1 MHARRVE
8 KAVPGLPGAWGWE
21 GALKECQQ
29 VTGTPSLWVLACRV
43 ESLAELGRAR
53 GQEWDEARRALREGW
68 QKAKAEV
75 GGEESREARAY
86 ALALV
91 AWKDDNPGEGAGL
104 LLDAFGTDNVPV
116 VLEQAHR
123 KNRRLPQIV
132 TAAVDGLRNGGTL
145 DRPFKSAESAQL
157 AFGWLELAERVAGG
171 ERNRDFNRA
180 LAAWHRT
187 RPDKKLAGEWAAK
200 WLQAH
205 ADAPADERYVLGL
218 VRAGAARAEGPAGRK
233 AALDAYLAALK
244 DGRTLLQKEPSA
256 ELSAHGI
263 GNHLAALDLGLA
275 LLWEKP
281 EDTNLASQLHA
292 ELMAPVA
299 AADSKA
305 LLGSNPGKEAK
316 EALAEFLARSG
327 RAILT
332 YSPSWSG
339 IKEPGDPRNTVAN
352 WAARTYALAPPGRV
366 SRVASLRKGRAVR
379 SQPRAENEVEGRSQR
394 RAPRGP
400 RLCPVPY
407 GPRPAARTGRNRLRG
422 SDKAI
427 KTSGRGAPGIGPRTG
442 SRNRAGVR
450 LVFPRVG

>member
-1 MHARRVE
+1 MLLKLADLAGQAGKEPKGDAFATFEREVQGGQGLTAQDRQVLSPFRSRLHARRVE

-187 RPDKKLAGEWAAK
+187 
-200 WLQAH
+200 
-205 ADAPADERYVLGL
+205 
-218 VRAGAARAEGPAGRK
+218 
-233 AALDAYLAALK
+233 
-244 DGRTLLQKEPSA
+244 
-256 ELSAHGI
+256 
-263 GNHLAALDLGLA
+263 
-275 LLWEKP
+275 
-281 EDTNLASQLHA
+281 
-292 ELMAPVA
+292 
-299 AADSKA
+299 
-305 LLGSNPGKEAK
+305 
-316 EALAEFLARSG
+316 
-327 RAILT
+327 
-332 YSPSWSG
+332 
-339 IKEPGDPRNTVAN
+339 
-352 WAARTYALAPPGRV
+352 
-366 SRVASLRKGRAVR
+366 
-379 SQPRAENEVEGRSQR
+379 
-394 RAPRGP
+394 
-400 RLCPVPY
+400 
-407 GPRPAARTGRNRLRG
+407 
-422 SDKAI
+422 
-427 KTSGRGAPGIGPRTG
+427 
-442 SRNRAGVR
+442 
-450 LVFPRVG
+450 